1 MVQNFLMFAVRFPV
15 WIPVLLTSMARNPR
29 WFEGRELPH
38 VDPSTAR
45 EDGDKLGKEGNYPSI
60 WNQFT
65 LESEVYSNHLRP
77 ALDTSR
83 CEAPSPWCNHT
94 RFALKESPE
103 TLWLRLV
110 TGLKL
115 NGWKLASIHCSFLVG
130 NLRSCTE
137 VHYFWTWSLGL
148 GRIGGAGLQIYKRLA
163 WSFLSIL
170 WQL

>member
-1 MVQNFLMFAVRFPV
+1 MVQNFLMFTVRFPV
-15 WIPVLLTSMARNPR
+15 WIPELLTSMARKPR

-45 EDGDKLGKEGNYPSI
+45 EDGDKLGKEGNDPSR

-65 LESEVYSNHLRP
+65 LESQVYSNHLRP

-83 CEAPSPWCNHT
+83 CEAPSPWRNHT

-115 NGWKLASIHCSFLVG
+115 NHPNLEYNPERGWMAEWMETGINSKQF
-130 NLRSCTE
+130 
-137 VHYFWTWSLGL
+137 F
-148 GRIGGAGLQIYKRLA
+148 GG
-163 WSFLSIL
+163 
-170 WQL
+170 